1 MPVIEPGRKQTKT
14 CQFWAHAT
22 DDRAWKG
29 PRAANDNSRRPWP
42 FAEGEIGRD
51 DDRRALLEATD
62 QMEQQLAAGLREG
75 QIAEFVENDEV
86 EARQII
92 GKPPLTASAGL
103 RLETIHQIDGGVK
116 APAQSGRAPEE
127 ATLDEMEA
135 LWVEAKGLEGK

>member
-62 QMEQQLAAGLREG
+62 QMEQQLAARP
-75 QIAEFVENDEV
+75 AERQVAQFIDDDEIV
-86 EARQII
+86 
-92 GKPPLTASAGL
+92 
-103 RLETIHQIDGGVK
+103 
-116 APAQSGRAPEE
+116 AQ
-127 ATLDEMEA
+127 
-135 LWVEAKGLEGK
+135 

>member
-1 MPVIEPGRKQTKT
+1 MLVIEPGRKQRNLPILS
-14 CQFWAHAT
+14 AHAT

-29 PRAANDNSRRPWP
+29 PRLTNDNSRRPWP

-51 DDRRALLEATD
+51 DDRRALVEATD

-92 GKPPLTASAGL
+92 GKPPRRPARASAS
-103 RLETIHQIDGGVK
+103 RRFTRSTCGVK
-116 APAQSGRAPEE
+116 APAQAGRAPEE

-135 LWVEAKGLEGK
+135 LWVEAKGIEQK